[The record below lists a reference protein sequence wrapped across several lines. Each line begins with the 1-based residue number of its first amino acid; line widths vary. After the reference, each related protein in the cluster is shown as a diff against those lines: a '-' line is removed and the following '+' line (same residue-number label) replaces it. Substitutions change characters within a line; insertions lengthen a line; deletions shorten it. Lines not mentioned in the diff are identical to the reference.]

1 VDAIT
6 PTVGQQHALW
16 NGPAGQAWVEEQA
29 LLDGLFS
36 PLERLLV
43 EHVAGTSPASVLDIG
58 CGTGA
63 TTLAIASR
71 LGPASRCVGIDISE
85 PMLAAARIRA
95 ERAGVTAEFIRAD
108 AQDHAFEPATFEAIV
123 SRFGVMFFADP
134 IRAFANLRRAATDG
148 ARLQYIAWRS
158 AEENPFMTAAERVAA
173 PILPNLPPRRADGP
187 GQFAFADPDHVEG
200 ILAASGWT
208 GIDIQPIDVGCAMPE
223 AALVPYATRLGP
235 VGLVLQGADQPTR
248 TRVVEAMRAAFEP
261 YVSGGQVRFTASCWS
276 VGARAGS
283 SA

>member
-29 LLDGLFS
+29 MLDGLFS

-43 EHVAGTSPASVLDIG
+43 EHVARTSPAAVLDVG

-71 LGPASRCVGIDISE
+71 LGPASRCVGIDLSE
-85 PMLAAARIRA
+85 PMLTAARMRA

-134 IRAFANLRRAATDG
+134 VRAFANLRRAATDG
-148 ARLQYIAWRS
+148 ARLQCIAWRG
-158 AEENPFMTAAERVAA
+158 AAENPFMTAAERVAA
-173 PILPNLPPRRADGP
+173 PLLPDLPPRRGDGP
-187 GQFAFADPDHVEG
+187 GQFAFADRDHVEG

-208 GIDIQPIDVGCAMPE
+208 AIDIQPIDVACAMPE

-261 YVSGGQVRFTASCWS
+261 YVSGDQVRFTAACWS

-283 SA
+283 TA